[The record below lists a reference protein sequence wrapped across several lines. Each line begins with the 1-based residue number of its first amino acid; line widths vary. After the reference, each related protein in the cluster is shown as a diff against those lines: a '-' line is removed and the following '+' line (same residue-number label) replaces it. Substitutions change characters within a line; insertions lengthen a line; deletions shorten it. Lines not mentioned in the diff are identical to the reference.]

1 MKNSDWKLVRAKL
14 KAHTWFLVYITMRN
28 FERRKESKKEN
39 RMCQKLFGKLRRARK
54 EKPLDLGS
62 QRKTPETGS
71 KIRTEDKLL
80 ISPRGDAD
88 PSLCS
93 PFIQV

>member
-39 RMCQKLFGKLRRARK
+39 RMCQKLFGKLRREGEK
-54 EKPLDLGS
+54 E
-62 QRKTPETGS
+62 
-71 KIRTEDKLL
+71 
-80 ISPRGDAD
+80 
-88 PSLCS
+88 
-93 PFIQV
+93 